1 MSQYNSA
8 TEAQDDFVCPCE
20 SWFSNSC
27 ATLFIISIGLVIAFI
42 AMTFIGDAVFRL
54 PVLRQIFSFRYYPLL
69 LVAVPILS
77 GPLQAI
83 LGKKWAWLRDLT
95 AVGTTFLTFLFILA
109 MYPQLL
115 SDTIF
120 NTIPG
125 IFGYGLHF
133 HVDWL
138 SYVMAAVSGVM
149 WLLVSIYA
157 HEYMAPEQHQDRF
170 YLWMSVTFGAVL
182 GTVMASDILTMFL
195 FFELMTFSSYMLVA
209 HNESTE
215 SLLAGNNYI
224 FMGVAGGL
232 AVLVAVILVLFST
245 QTLEFTY
252 LAAELAETGWIQ
264 YAVAG
269 LLMIGFGVKA
279 GMLPVHIWLP
289 KAHPV
294 APTPAS
300 ALLSGVLV
308 KVGTYGILR
317 VFTSFFM
324 PAAGPLMSRDNP
336 LWNLSNITGA
346 AVIWIGIVTMA
357 VGVFMALQQSNMKKM
372 LAYHSIS
379 QMGYIIMGAGVAGY
393 LGYYGAMGFS
403 GAVYHTINHA
413 LFKGLLFM
421 VAGVVY
427 LRYHDINMYNL
438 GGLWKKLP
446 ITFIVCVIAA
456 LGITGMPLFNGFAS
470 KSILHHAIDEAYKY
484 GHYSFRYAEVIFT
497 IVSAGTVC
505 SFIKLISYTFLGSC
519 PEKIASVPNNGN
531 KMMQMAMS
539 GLALL
544 IIGIGIFPN
553 YIMGTFI
560 IPAVQSFTYDPKFI
574 DNYLVG
580 MNFFNSHD
588 LTGTVQVYALG
599 FAIFFVGK
607 KLHLFHLHLPKW
619 LSVEYVMYKPLQ
631 SMVLRFSRHI
641 TANYESKA
649 ANADVYI
656 YAAILMGSL
665 LMLTIFIR

>member
-1 MSQYNSA
+1 MTQDNSTPDELTPA
-8 TEAQDDFVCPCE
+8 FPTPD
-20 SWFSNSC
+20 SWSNHGY
-27 ATLFIISIGLVIAFI
+27 ISFFAISVGLVGAFI

-54 PVLRQIFSFRYYPLL
+54 PVLREIFSFSYYPVL

-83 LGKKWAWLRDLT
+83 LGKKRVWLRNLT
-95 AVGTTFLTFLFILA
+95 AVGTTFLAFLFILA

-115 SDTIF
+115 SDSIY
-120 NTIPG
+120 NTVPG
-125 IFGYGLHF
+125 VFGYGLHF

-157 HEYMAPEQHQDRF
+157 REYMAPEQHQDRF
-170 YLWMSVTFGAVL
+170 YLWMSVTLGGVL

-209 HNESTE
+209 HNESSE
-215 SLLAGNNYI
+215 SILAGNNYI
-224 FMGVAGGL
+224 YMGVAGGL
-232 AVLVAVILVLFST
+232 AVLVAVILILFST
-245 QTLEFTY
+245 RTLEFTY

-269 LLMIGFGVKA
+269 LLMLGFGVKA

-317 VFTSFFM
+317 VNTSFFM
-324 PAAGPLMSRDNP
+324 PVAGPLMSRDNP
-336 LWNLSNITGA
+336 LWNLSQISGA
-346 AVIWIGIVTMA
+346 VVIWIGILTMA

-379 QMGYIIMGAGVAGY
+379 QMGYIIMGAGVAAY

-403 GAVYHTINHA
+403 GALYHTINHA

-446 ITFIVCVIAA
+446 ITFVVCVVAV
-456 LGITGMPLFNGFAS
+456 LGITGVPLFNGFAS

-484 GHYSFRYAEVIFT
+484 GHSSFRYAEVIFT

-505 SFIKLISYTFLGSC
+505 SFIKLISYTFLGPC
-519 PEKIASVPNNGN
+519 PEKIASVPNTGN

-539 GLALL
+539 GLAVL
-544 IIGIGIFPN
+544 IIAIGIFPN
-553 YIMGTFI
+553 YLMNMFI
-560 IPAVQSFTYDPKFI
+560 IPAVRGFTYDPKFI
-574 DNYLVG
+574 NSYIVD

-588 LTGTVQVYALG
+588 LMGAVQVYALG

-607 KLHLFHLHLPKW
+607 KFHLFHLHLPKW
-619 LSVEYVMYKPLQ
+619 LSVEYVMYKPMQ
-631 SMVLRFSRHI
+631 SAVLRFSRHV
-641 TANYESKA
+641 TANYESKST
-649 ANADVYI
+649 NADVYI

-665 LMLTIFIR
+665 LMLTIFF

>member
-1 MSQYNSA
+1 MTHDNS
-8 TEAQDDFVCPCE
+8 TPDELTPSFSTPD
-20 SWFSNSC
+20 SWSNHGY
-27 ATLFIISIGLVIAFI
+27 ISFFAISVGLVGAFV

-54 PVLRQIFSFRYYPLL
+54 PVLREIFSFRYYPLL

-83 LGKKWAWLRDLT
+83 LGKKRVWLRNLT
-95 AVGTTFLTFLFILA
+95 AVGTTFLAFLFILA

-115 SDTIF
+115 SDSIY
-120 NTIPG
+120 NTVPG
-125 IFGYGLHF
+125 VFGYGLHF

-157 HEYMAPEQHQDRF
+157 REYMAPEQHQDRF
-170 YLWMSVTFGAVL
+170 YLWMSVTLGGVL

-215 SLLAGNNYI
+215 SILAGNNYI
-224 FMGVAGGL
+224 YMGVAGGL
-232 AVLVAVILVLFST
+232 AVLVAVILILFST
-245 QTLEFTY
+245 RTLEFTY

-269 LLMIGFGVKA
+269 LLMLGFGVKA

-317 VFTSFFM
+317 VNTSFFM
-324 PAAGPLMSRDNP
+324 PVAGPLMSRDNP
-336 LWNLSNITGA
+336 LWNLSHISGA
-346 AVIWIGIVTMA
+346 VVIWIGILTMA

-379 QMGYIIMGAGVAGY
+379 QMGYIIMGAGVAAY

-446 ITFIVCVIAA
+446 ITFVVCVIAV

-484 GHYSFRYAEVIFT
+484 GHSSFRYAEVIFT

-505 SFIKLISYTFLGSC
+505 SFIKLISYTFLGPC
-519 PEKIASVPNNGN
+519 PEKIASVPNTGN

-539 GLALL
+539 GLAVL
-544 IIGIGIFPN
+544 IIAIGIFPN
-553 YIMGTFI
+553 YLMNMFI
-560 IPAVQSFTYDPKFI
+560 IPAVRGFTYDPKFI
-574 DNYLVG
+574 DSYIVN

-588 LTGTVQVYALG
+588 LMGTVQVYALG

-607 KLHLFHLHLPKW
+607 KFHLFHLHLPKW
-619 LSVEYVMYKPLQ
+619 LSVEYVMYKPMQ
-631 SMVLRFSRHI
+631 SAVLRFSRHV

-649 ANADVYI
+649 TNADVYI

-665 LMLTIFIR
+665 LMLTIFF